1 MSTSAAQ
8 QPQPKDSNSEGR
20 DPLKWHFNTLPAAIK
35 LTLNMNNTLFMDR
48 FTVYEMIIINSIHK
62 TKNGPFLLIIHIFR
76 QSIIFQ
82 CPYLHRYKDSI
93 HFPLSAHE
101 HFMQYRKHGASNGTQ
116 HLHFHQAKYLGFTI
130 LKEPM
135 IFAHI

>member
-1 MSTSAAQ
+1 
-8 QPQPKDSNSEGR
+8 
-20 DPLKWHFNTLPAAIK
+20 
-35 LTLNMNNTLFMDR
+35 LNMNNTLFMDR

-135 IFAHI
+135 IFAHIWTKLFLKKYSWFELELLSITYVINTSFVQQL